1 MIIKGLTLENFCCY
15 YGDNTFDYENGLNVV
30 LGHNGDGKTT
40 VITAL
45 KWIFDPLFKVRQE
58 DLVSAKRF
66 AEITEGDSFEVKLS
80 LSVEQYDESIIIEKG
95 FTVSKVDSEMELT
108 PVTETAF
115 IRNKISGESYHDSD
129 TKRILNRVFPPE
141 YRKFSIFEG
150 EAGTLKVVDEASL
163 ADLVRSFSS
172 AKSFEELESVAISI
186 KNKAEKA
193 YISLSKADETTQRKI
208 DSFDERIAQLG
219 RESKTLEDRIDGD
232 KKGYDYYQGE
242 LDELSK
248 SSELSEDLNK
258 VKREIKDVSERR
270 DICQRALKT
279 KYTDYLFDD
288 FYILAGYERFREEF
302 SNKIDALRQMKE
314 REHQEKLAEVF
325 EEEHRLSLVNGA
337 TPFPP
342 GFPSEGHLNEALTD
356 NICKVCN
363 RTLDDHSRGYINKSL
378 FIYAHNK
385 ELAQK
390 NPKRYVIFKND
401 FIGELGVMEQSI
413 NIHYFT
419 NSFGA
424 AKENIKELINFNTTR
439 ESEIRE
445 LNARLEGLD
454 KDREGIIHQ
463 TTASEEKLQD
473 IVKNI
478 TDITRKM
485 RDISERIIRN
495 ESLFEIKKKDL
506 ADVQE
511 SRRRTLDQ
519 LQPNNFKKGTIE
531 ILNDIQRIFST
542 TKEREYEQYLSLLGE
557 KATVILKMM
566 NPGEITGNIKLSKHR
581 NEVQTLSVNDDGSL
595 RGTLDNSGALSISI
609 SMAILFAIADMA
621 AEYRD
626 EAYPMIFDAPTG
638 RFSPDRKLAFYEAIY
653 QTGSQ
658 CVVVTLD
665 FLSAKDGIPQL
676 EKELFDSAKK
686 HKAFWVLR
694 ERPFDKDKKETIN
707 TNIIPLES

>member
-1 MIIKGLTLENFCCY
+1 MIIKGLTLGNFCCY

-40 VITAL
+40 VLTAL
-45 KWIFDPLFKVRQE
+45 KWIFDPLFTVKQE

-66 AEITEGDSFEVKLS
+66 AEITEGDRFEVKVS

-95 FTVSKVDSEMELT
+95 FTVAKVDSEMELT
-108 PVTETAF
+108 PITETSFVKNA
-115 IRNKISGESYHDSD
+115 ITGESRFDPD
-129 TKRILNRVFPPE
+129 TKRILNRIFPPE

-150 EAGTLKVVDEASL
+150 ETGTLKVVDGSSL

-172 AKSFEELESVAISI
+172 AKSFEDLESVAVSI
-186 KNKAEKA
+186 KKKAEKA
-193 YISLSKADETTQRKI
+193 YISLSKTDEATQRKI
-208 DSFDERIAQLG
+208 STFDNHISRLE
-219 RESKTLEDRIDGD
+219 RESKDLEKRIDDD
-232 KKGYDYYQGE
+232 KEGYAYYQGQLE
-242 LDELSK
+242 ELSQ
-248 SSELSEDLNK
+248 SSGLSEELNK
-258 VKREIKDVSERR
+258 IKREIKEVSERR
-270 DICQRALKT
+270 DTCQRTLKT

-288 FYILAGYERFREEF
+288 FYILVGYERFREEF
-302 SNKIDALRQMKE
+302 SKKIDALRQAKE

-325 EEEHRLSLVNGA
+325 EEEQRLSLVNGA

-342 GFPSEGHLNEALTD
+342 GFPSEGHLNEALSD
-356 NICKVCN
+356 DICKVCD
-363 RTLDDHSRGYINKSL
+363 RPLDDHARGYINKSL
-378 FIYAHNK
+378 SICAHNK
-385 ELAQK
+385 ELAQR

-401 FIGELGVMEQSI
+401 FIGELGLIERSLD
-413 NIHYFT
+413 IHYFT
-419 NSFGA
+419 NAYGA
-424 AKENIKELINFNTTR
+424 AKENIKELITLNDRLT
-439 ESEIRE
+439 SEIRE
-445 LNARLEGLD
+445 FNARLDKLE
-454 KDREGIIHQ
+454 KDREGVIHQ

-478 TDITRKM
+478 TEITRKM
-485 RDISERIIRN
+485 REISDQISRN
-495 ESLFEIKKKDL
+495 ESLYETKKRDL
-506 ADVQE
+506 AEVQD

-531 ILNDIQRIFST
+531 ILNDIQRIFSA

-557 KATVILKMM
+557 KATAILKMM
-566 NPGEITGNIKLSKHR
+566 NPGEITGAIKLFKNRH
-581 NEVQTLSVNDDGSL
+581 EVQSISVNDDGSP

-621 AEYRD
+621 AEYKD

-638 RFSPDRKLAFYEAIY
+638 RFSPDRKLAFYDAIY
-653 QTGSQ
+653 RTGNQ

-665 FLSAKDGIPQL
+665 FLGAKDGIPHL
-676 EKELFDSAKK
+676 EKDLFDSAKK
-686 HKAFWVLR
+686 HKAFWVQR